1 MRYAL
6 HSTLVPGQEDAY
18 ERAHARI
25 PADLE
30 ESFDRFGIHDWTI
43 WRSGVHLFHLVEA
56 DDLDEAMRAL
66 ESDPANVRWQ
76 RSIGVHLTPAAV
88 DPQTGRPGSPS
99 ALPQVWRLADQLG
112 EEAARV

>member
-6 HSTLVPGQEDAY
+6 HSTLIPGQESAY

-30 ESFDRFGIHDWTI
+30 ESFDRLGIHDWTI
-43 WRSGVHLFHLVEA
+43 WRSGSHLFHLVEA

-66 ESDPANVRWQ
+66 ENDPANVRWQ
-76 RSIGVHLTPAAV
+76 RSIGVHLTPADV
-88 DPQTGRPGSPS
+88 DARTGRPATPAPLGR
-99 ALPQVWRLADQLG
+99 VWRLADQSD
-112 EEAARV
+112 ETTDS